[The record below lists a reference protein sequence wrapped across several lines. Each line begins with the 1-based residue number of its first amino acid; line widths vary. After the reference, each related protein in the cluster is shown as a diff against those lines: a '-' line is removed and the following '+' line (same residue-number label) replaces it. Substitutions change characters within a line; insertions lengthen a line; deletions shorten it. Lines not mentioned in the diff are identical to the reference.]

1 MVLVGLI
8 SDTHDNQKAVDEAS
22 KVFIAKNVGL
32 ILHAGDWIA
41 PFTLMRLAKAKI
53 PIIGVFGNNDGEKK
67 FMREVATKN
76 NVKLEE
82 EIAVIKYGG
91 LKIALIHGT
100 NNVILE
106 ALAKSSMFDVVVYG
120 HTHKRDL
127 RKINETLLINPGEAC
142 GYLSGEA
149 SVAILDTKT
158 NNVEFIFLNV

>member
-8 SDTHDNQKAVDEAS
+8 SDTHDNQKAVEEAL
-22 KVFIAKNVGL
+22 KVFSKKNVKL

-53 PIIGVFGNNDGEKK
+53 PIVGVFGNNDGEKR
-67 FMREVATKN
+67 FLREVAMKN

-82 EIAVIKYGG
+82 EIATIEYDG
-91 LKIALIHGT
+91 LRIALTHGT

-106 ALAKSSMFDVVVYG
+106 ALAKSGMFDVVVFG

-127 RKINETLLINPGEAC
+127 RNLNKTLLINPGEAC
-142 GYLSGEA
+142 GYLTGEA
-149 SVAILDTKT
+149 SVATFDTKMK
-158 NNVEFIFLNV
+158 NVEFIFLNV